1 MMMNKTWH
9 ALVTQVSIL
18 VSRLVIIFSRL
29 DCSLRDFDT
38 SHGLGGAVLRVSGEI
53 NCSIAE
59 SFTIRFL
66 LFFRAILIIPYVIIE
81 Y

>member
-1 MMMNKTWH
+1 MMNTTWQ
-9 ALVTQVSIL
+9 ALVTQVSIF
-18 VSRLVIIFSRL
+18 VSRSVTIFLRL

-38 SHGLGGAVLRVSGEI
+38 SHGLGGAVLFVLGEI
-53 NCSIAE
+53 NDSIAV

-66 LFFRAILIIPYVIIE
+66 LFFRDILIIPYVIIE